1 MAKVADIPKEIADNW
16 DKIVETFHGRLV
28 EQRKEF
34 KKRTGTRPFKGES
47 VSQSDKMI
55 QIGSLSAEDWG
66 QVFQK
71 HGIIKED
78 GRILLPNDMIKQAK
92 ELNKTM
98 HRGEIKV

>member
-1 MAKVADIPKEIADNW
+1 MAKVADIPKEIADDW

-34 KKRTGTRPFKGES
+34 KKRTGSKPFQGKK
-47 VSQSDKMI
+47 VSQEQKMI
-55 QIGSLSAEDWG
+55 QISQMAQQDWE

-78 GRILLPNDMIKQAK
+78 GRILLPNAMIKQAK
-92 ELNKTM
+92 DIHKLSQQ
-98 HRGEIKV
+98 GEINL